1 MKINEQVLNTF
12 TQGTPCTNFYL
23 TEINSQTI
31 HENLHR
37 HNFFQLILLENGTAD
52 HTIDFKNYQMAPKS
66 ASLVFPHQLH
76 EMKMSS
82 DTKADLIMFD
92 ETIFCSEILHN
103 DLKDYNINLQQR
115 VNYVSFENDTNVF
128 EELTDI
134 WHSIHKLY
142 EDFNP
147 VNKMQIKL
155 FIKIMIMKIININP
169 EKALVSTDNED
180 TSLYIAFREKV
191 DTDFKENRVVN
202 SYANELSVSVKRLTD
217 VCRHFCGMTPLEI
230 IHDKLSL
237 ELKKA
242 LAIGHMSIKE
252 ISLDFGFSSQAALN
266 KYVEQKFAM
275 TPMQLKNKLRNRN
288 AKTDL

>member
-1 MKINEQVLNTF
+1 MEVNEQVLNAF

-23 TEINSQTI
+23 TEINSKTI
-31 HENLHR
+31 HEDLHR
-37 HNFFQLILLENGTAD
+37 HNFFQLILLEEGSAE
-52 HTIDFKNYQMAPKS
+52 HTIDFKNYRMTPKS

-76 EMKMSS
+76 EMKMSP
-82 DTKADLIMFD
+82 DAKAALIMFD
-92 ETIFCSEILHN
+92 ETVFCSEILHN

-115 VNYVSFENDTNVF
+115 VNYVSFENNTSVF
-128 EELTDI
+128 EELTEVR
-134 WHSIHKLY
+134 HSICKLY
-142 EDFNP
+142 KDFNP

-155 FIKIMIMKIININP
+155 FIKIMIMKIINVSP

-191 DTDFKENRVVN
+191 DADFKENRVVN

-242 LAIGHMSIKE
+242 LAIGHMNIKE

-275 TPMQLKNKLRNRN
+275 TPLQLKNKLRNKEN
-288 AKTDL
+288 KTDL